1 MLVSPALSFCSWR
14 RPGAGP
20 RERQYRG
27 PASPACQRARVHVAK
42 LETMVNIAKLAL
54 GGIIAGM
61 FISYCVVLETTCTN
75 TDPNEGAGELVIT
88 RGGSAKETATGTRF
102 LAPLFVD
109 AGATIAK
116 NGTVEAEL
124 LWVANLCDGVLDCS
138 ACPFIF
144 EPRFNTSAL
153 RGKILI
159 YEDSTREELYMCGCN
174 RLGRTFGATGLVALG
189 KGSKTTTRGFVP
201 GFYHKW
207 YRLGDHRDSK
217 PRDGDAG
224 IPFPHF
230 DVTQYTFSHFLLE
243 SGLSKGAQIRAMLT
257 PTAPNPWRSTFCGYW
272 KPFGTLLMLGHASV
286 VERAASNWLGHIRTS
301 DLRFDLAQLALANEM
316 VAHCLMLLV
325 HHDPFMGFHWAVF
338 PYGATAAFVAGS
350 ILLTCSSTLLLAA
363 YW

>member
-1 MLVSPALSFCSWR
+1 M
-14 RPGAGP
+14 
-20 RERQYRG
+20 
-27 PASPACQRARVHVAK
+27 RVDVAK
-42 LETMVNIAKLAL
+42 LDTMVNIAKLAL

-61 FISYCVVLETTCTN
+61 FISYCVVLETTCAN

-88 RGGSAKETATGTRF
+88 RGGSAKGAATGTRF
-102 LAPLFVD
+102 LALLFVD

-124 LWVANLCDGVLDCS
+124 LWVENLCDGVLDCS

-144 EPRFNTSAL
+144 EPRFNTSVL

-159 YEDSTREELYMCGCN
+159 YDDTTREESYMCGVN

-189 KGSKTTTRGFVP
+189 LGLKTTGRVP
-201 GFYHKW
+201 GYYHKW
-207 YRLGDHRDSK
+207 FRLGDYRDSK

-230 DVTQYTFSHFLLE
+230 HVTQDTFSQFILE

-272 KPFGTLLMLGHASV
+272 KPLATLLMLGHASV

-301 DLRFDLAQLALANEM
+301 GLRFDLAQLALANEM

-325 HHDPFMGFHWAVF
+325 HHDPLMAFYWAVF
-338 PYGATAAFVAGS
+338 PFGALAAFILGS